1 MAALLLASGVAA
13 LMLAPSV
20 ATARP
25 PSRRAPAIAHASSDC
40 DGDGDPEDAL
50 DPLEC
55 GGNLQKPEPGKL
67 YSKGEKHKFEESALE
82 IRRGEGKICGTTGAS
97 FATRAA
103 LLTIFTLG
111 GEFHFIALC
120 NALNKLAQEIETL
133 AQDPPDP
140 NVFTVALPRRPKP
153 ARAHTAVGRRYL
165 TALSQTDAF
174 GAALGTSLNRLS
186 STPAQPEEVTA
197 LPVPKYSRR
206 LQVGASR
213 LYSGLMAAWGE
224 RQSSARAAGLAFV
237 RRHRGAAA
245 SKAVAAVLPKSAGT
259 KSLWRAFKSLTA
271 PEYAQLTADLYQQVI
286 EDPILKDVEGIAAK
300 AQTSPAQAQEEYEA
314 LQPEALQPARES
326 FEASQKAM
334 FADLGALLDA
344 SETPGGNLV
353 PAAKAAIGEAA
364 KLPRIHGLSKYAPQ
378 AGLVGR
384 LVSFGAGAFLPGKP
398 KPFPAG

>member
-1 MAALLLASGVAA
+1 
-13 LMLAPSV
+13 MLVPSV

-25 PSRRAPAIAHASSDC
+25 PSRDASAIAHASSDC
-40 DGDGDPEDAL
+40 DGDGDPEDTL

-82 IRRGEGKICGTTGAS
+82 IRREIGKICGTT
-97 FATRAA
+97 ATGYFTRFA

-111 GEFHFIALC
+111 GEFHFTLVCTGLA
-120 NALNKLAQEIETL
+120 KLAQEDETL
-133 AQDPPDP
+133 AEDPPDP
-140 NVFTVALPRRPKP
+140 NVFIVALPRRPKP

-213 LYSGLMAAWGE
+213 LYSGLVAAWGE
-224 RQSSARAAGLAFV
+224 RLSSARAAGLAFV

-245 SKAVAAVLPKSAGT
+245 SRAAAAVLPKSAGT

-286 EDPILKDVEGIAAK
+286 EDPFLKDVEGIAAK
-300 AQTSPAQAQEEYEA
+300 AQTSPAQAKEEYEA
-314 LQPEALQPARES
+314 LQPVRES
-326 FEASQKAM
+326 YEASQKAM
-334 FADLGALLDA
+334 FADLGALLEA

-353 PAAKAAIGEAA
+353 PASKAAIAEAA
-364 KLPRIHGLSKYAPQ
+364 KLPKIHGLSKYAPQ
-378 AGLVGR
+378 AGLVAR

>member
-1 MAALLLASGVAA
+1 
-13 LMLAPSV
+13 MLAPSV

-314 LQPEALQPARES
+314 LQPARES

>member
-1 MAALLLASGVAA
+1 MAALLLAGGVAA

-40 DGDGDPEDAL
+40 DGDGDPEDTL

-82 IRRGEGKICGTTGAS
+82 IRRAIGKICGTTFTS
-97 FATRAA
+97 FATRTA

-111 GEFHFIALC
+111 GELHFLLLC
-120 NALNKLAQEIETL
+120 NGLGKLADEYETL

-224 RQSSARAAGLAFV
+224 RQSSARTAGLAFV

-245 SKAVAAVLPKSAGT
+245 SRAAAVLPKSAGT

-271 PEYAQLTADLYQQVI
+271 PEYAQLTAGLYQQVI
-286 EDPILKDVEGIAAK
+286 EGPFLKDMEGIAAK
-300 AQTSPAQAQEEYEA
+300 AQTSPEQAREEYEA
-314 LQPEALQPARES
+314 LQPVRES

-364 KLPRIHGLSKYAPQ
+364 KLPKIHGLSKYAPQ
-378 AGLVGR
+378 AGLVAR